1 MLASKIDNPQF
12 FIMSNCTPVLHTPAG
27 LSGNCIAAWNIAG
40 FAIRHSIL
48 ESKYVAFGNFTLLFS
63 ILYPSYIDFC
73 LFSLF
78 KWQIGE
84 AIPAKPIAN
93 CLMFRAEL
101 QIRLNGKTLCDDRKR
116 LSSASCSPVS
126 AMDTL
131 MTCICII

>member
-1 MLASKIDNPQF
+1 MPPE
-12 FIMSNCTPVLHTPAG
+12 PVSCGTLIRFTSSAG

-63 ILYPSYIDFC
+63 ILYRFLLI
-73 LFSLF
+73 LFIQRQF
-78 KWQIGE
+78 GE

-101 QIRLNGKTLCDDRKR
+101 QIRLNGR
-116 LSSASCSPVS
+116 
-126 AMDTL
+126 
-131 MTCICII
+131 